1 MKPGFPLPREIRNPK
16 GKWKQNKSTER
27 ANSLLVY
34 EDAKE
39 GERGAGLNKAFLSEH
54 QPRETV
60 AETAPRFADGKM
72 ICNIGSN
79 AFFPR
84 KTEGAGC
91 SADDL

>member
-1 MKPGFPLPREIRNPK
+1 MGSGR
-16 GKWKQNKSTER
+16 QNKSTKHV
-27 ANSLLVY
+27 NSLLVC

-39 GERGAGLNKAFLSEH
+39 GERGAGLNEAFLSEH

-60 AETAPRFADGKM
+60 AETAPCFTDGKM
-72 ICNIGSN
+72 ICNIGSD
-79 AFFPR
+79 AFLPR